1 MTLSAAC
8 FFALTHAS
16 IAAAASAST
25 PAGAQAPASLA
36 ASQTGARE
44 AGLVA
49 AVGARLAE
57 KPAVRARFRETQT
70 LAALKSPL
78 VSTGTLLF
86 VRERGVIWRIDTP
99 YAAAY
104 VIGDAGVARI
114 GANGERAAQAGRP
127 PAGVAQVSRMMRA
140 MLGGD
145 LSALYAQFDVRAAGT
160 PAQWRI
166 ELTPNQPQLVQA
178 IDSLQMEGG
187 EFLRSLVIRSASG
200 DITRIDF
207 VDSAVV
213 SAPAAA
219 DLALF
224 GAR

>member
-1 MTLSAAC
+1 M
-8 FFALTHAS
+8 
-16 IAAAASAST
+16 
-25 PAGAQAPASLA
+25 

-49 AVGARLAE
+49 AVAARLAE
-57 KPAVRARFRETQT
+57 KPAIRARFRETQT

-114 GANGERAAQAGRP
+114 GANGERAAQAGRSRAS
-127 PAGVAQVSRMMRA
+127 AGVAQVSRMMRA

-145 LSALYAQFDVRAAGT
+145 LSALYAQFDVRATGT

-166 ELTPNQPQLVQA
+166 ELTPNQPQIAQA

-213 SAPAAA
+213 GAPAAA